1 MNIAAK
7 PALKGRKPLFVPG
20 LMPGVARADTAPGVA
35 EVKAA
40 VDKIMNTFE
49 AFKAQNDKELA
60 ELKAKG
66 SADVVTREHTDRIN
80 ANVTA
85 LETEMKEMNARIAR
99 ANIGRG
105 DDEKGTPEQR
115 AYTEAF
121 KNWFATGEG
130 ERELHAL
137 AVKAAM
143 TTDNKPDGGYLV
155 PTAVDAAIGRVAGER
170 SVMRNLARV
179 VSISTKSMTKL
190 HNLGGA
196 QSGWVAEKAP
206 RSQTNAPSLAEL
218 EIPTHE
224 IYAQPAASQ
233 TLLDD
238 ASIDIGAW
246 LAEEVNIEFGE
257 QEGDAFF
264 NGDGVVKPRGFL
276 AEPVVANGSYAW
288 GKLGFV
294 KTGVAAA
301 LSDTNN
307 NGADALIDLI
317 HSLKQKYRSNGS
329 FLMNDLTLAAVRKLK
344 DGDKNYLWQ
353 PSIQQGVPSLLLGY
367 PVAEDDHAPDVGADK
382 FPIAF
387 GDWQSG
393 YTIVDRIGAR
403 VLRDPYSSKPY
414 VLFYTTKRVGGKVTN
429 FEAIKL
435 LKVAA

>member
-1 MNIAAK
+1 MTVHVN
-7 PALKGRKPLFVPG
+7 PARVGRKPLIVPG
-20 LMPGVARADTAPGVA
+20 LMPGMARADSEPGL
-35 EVKAA
+35 AA
-40 VDKIMNTFE
+40 VNAIVAKIQTTFE
-49 AFKAQNDKELA
+49 AFKAQNDREIA
-60 ELKAKG
+60 ELKAGK
-66 SADVVTREHTDRIN
+66 SDVVTREHTDRIN

-85 LETEMKEMNARIAR
+85 LENEMKELNARIAL

-105 DDEKGTPEQR
+105 DDDSTAEERTY
-115 AYTEAF
+115 AAAF

-130 ERELHAL
+130 ERELHGL

-143 TTDNKPDGGYLV
+143 TTDSKPDGGYLV

-179 VSISTKSMTKL
+179 VSISTKSFSKL

-196 QSGWVAEKAP
+196 QSGWVAEKGP
-206 RSQTNAPSLAEL
+206 RPQTGGPSLAEL

-224 IYAQPAASQ
+224 IYAQPAATQ

-276 AEPVVANGSYAW
+276 SEPAVVNSSYAW

-294 KTGVAAA
+294 KTGVAGA
-301 LSDTNN
+301 LSDVSN

-344 DGDKNYLWQ
+344 DGDGNYLWQ
-353 PSIQQGVPSLLLGY
+353 SSIQQGVPSLLLGY

-382 FPIAF
+382 YPIAF

-393 YTIVDRIGAR
+393 YTIIDRIGAR

>member
-1 MNIAAK
+1 MNIATK
-7 PALKGRKPLFVPG
+7 PARSGRKPLFVPG
-20 LMPGVARADTAPGVA
+20 LQPGMARADNAPGLA
-35 EVKAA
+35 EVNAA
-40 VDKIMNTFE
+40 VAKIMTTFE

-60 ELKAKG
+60 EIKAGK
-66 SADVVTREHTDRIN
+66 SDVVTREHTDRIN
-80 ANVTA
+80 QNITT
-85 LETEMKEMNARIAR
+85 LENEMKELNARIALAR
-99 ANIGRG
+99 RSGG
-105 DDEKGTPEQR
+105 DADETPEAA
-115 AYTEAF
+115 AYTAAF
-121 KNWFATGEG
+121 KNWFASGEG

-143 TTDNKPDGGYLV
+143 TTDSKPDGGYLV
-155 PTAVDAAIGRVAGER
+155 PTAVDAAIGRVASER

-196 QSGWVAEKAP
+196 QSGWVAEKSP
-206 RSQTNAPSLAEL
+206 RSQTNTPSLAEL

-276 AEPVVANGSYAW
+276 SEPVVANGSYAW

-294 KTGVAAA
+294 KTGVTAA
-301 LSDTNN
+301 LSDNTY

-382 FPIAF
+382 YPIAF